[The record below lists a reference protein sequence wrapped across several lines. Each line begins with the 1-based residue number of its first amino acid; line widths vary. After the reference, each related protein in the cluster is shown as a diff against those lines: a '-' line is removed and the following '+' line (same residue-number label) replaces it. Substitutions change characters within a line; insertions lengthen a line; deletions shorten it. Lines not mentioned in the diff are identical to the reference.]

1 MASLVIRAY
10 APRALENFIAVS
22 TVFKYLLRLCHYA
35 INRVQVFE
43 FLFLILFKACTFKC
57 LIKVSID
64 HVPGP

>member
-10 APRALENFIAVS
+10 APRVLDNFLAVS
-22 TVFKYLLRLCHYA
+22 TVFQYLLRLCHYA
-35 INRVQVFE
+35 INLAQVFE
-43 FLFLILFKACTFKC
+43 FLFLILFKAGTFKC